1 METIMRICQL
11 AAASGVL
18 VMTLAAVPCAAQSS
32 VTLYGA
38 LQDAVEQYHV
48 SGADASSA
56 VANRASNISRIP
68 TYGSF
73 FGLSGKEA
81 LGGGLSTIFQ
91 LESYVFLNGQQ
102 PPGFNPLNSRNTR
115 IGLQSDQYG
124 TLFFGIWDT
133 PFRDVLAHLP
143 FPGTTFDAG
152 QFLGNGVGN
161 TVNNLQAPASFERRQ
176 TTTVAYWSPV
186 LRGFQARVHY
196 SLNDGSTGGNGAHLL
211 SVEGAY
217 SGGPFTLLAAYEIHH
232 DYGGPGTNDRGLVIY
247 GDTKLGHARLGGM
260 FTRLAYARR
269 VGAGEA
275 SLRVNNWSVF
285 GSYLF
290 GLSSINL
297 EFTRAGSGIGSFAGL
312 ASTPSGQVRAN
323 PALYVGQA
331 TSGGATG
338 ANVYEVGYDYFLSK
352 RTTLFANLM
361 YLKNDAHGSY
371 EPFGGVPTA
380 SGALGVSAT
389 VVALGMQTRF

>member
-1 METIMRICQL
+1 MGVRHYAVASGAILSAL
-11 AAASGVL
+11 AAG
-18 VMTLAAVPCAAQSS
+18 PCAAQSRLS
-32 VTLYGA
+32 LYGV
-38 LQDAVEQYHV
+38 LQDAYEQYHV

-56 VANRASNISRIP
+56 VANPASNTSRIP

-73 FGLSGKEA
+73 FGLRGKEA

-115 IGLQSDQYG
+115 IGLESDRYG
-124 TLFFGIWDT
+124 TVFFGIWDT
-133 PFRDVLAHLP
+133 PFRDVLQHVP

-152 QFLGNGVGN
+152 QFLGNGIGN
-161 TVNNLQAPASFERRQ
+161 TVNNFQSPGSFERRQ
-176 TTTVAYWSPV
+176 TNTVAYWSPV
-186 LRGFQARVHY
+186 FHGFQARVHY
-196 SLNDGSTGGNGAHLL
+196 SLNDSSAGGNGAHLL
-211 SVEGAY
+211 SLKGSY
-217 SGGPFTLLAAYEIHH
+217 TGGPLTFLAASEIHH
-232 DYGGPGTNDRGLVIY
+232 DYGRPGTNDRGLAFY
-247 GDTKLGHARLGGM
+247 GDTKLGHARVGGM
-260 FTRLAYARR
+260 FTQLAYARR

-290 GLSSINL
+290 GVSSINL
-297 EFTRAGSGIGSFAGL
+297 EFTRAGSGIGSLAGL
-312 ASTPSGQVRAN
+312 ASTPSGQLAPN

-338 ANVYEVGYDYFLSK
+338 ANIYEVGYDYFLSK
-352 RTTLFANLM
+352 RTLLFANLM

-371 EPFGGVPTA
+371 APFGGVPTA